1 MFSLMEQHDLFP
13 SPYQPVAED
22 EVARVLTAAISRS
35 GRLPRMAD
43 LHLSTIC
50 AEHLLDELSLAGL
63 AVVKR
68 PGRRLC
74 E

>member
-1 MFSLMEQHDLFP
+1 MFAVGAADLFP
-13 SPYQPVAED
+13 SPYQPVPED
-22 EVARVLTAAISRS
+22 EVARVLTAAISRG
-35 GRLPRMAD
+35 GRLPRTAD

-50 AEHLLDELSLAGL
+50 AEHFLDELSLAGL

-68 PGRRLC
+68 PEKRLR

>member
-1 MFSLMEQHDLFP
+1 MFVLMQQHDLFP

-22 EVARVLTAAISRS
+22 EVARVLTAAISRG
-35 GRLPRMAD
+35 GRLPRTAD

-50 AEHLLDELSLAGL
+50 AEHLLDELNLAGL